1 MNEQKYERYS
11 AELLNVAAELQEK
24 KGKDYQSKASIVRQ
38 ADYYPNGVNSILD
51 IVNAKMLRTRSVL
64 AMMEAGEAV
73 NFESVEDSMF
83 DMINYASFLI
93 AYMHGEIDGQLSDRD
108 IFNRNAGDINDR
120 DERLMPRKF
129 RNVWPGEQDETQ
141 R

>member
-11 AELLNVAAELQEK
+11 AELLKRAAALQIA
-24 KGKDYQSKASIVRQ
+24 KGKDYQSASSTVRQ

-64 AMMEAGEAV
+64 AVMEAGEAV

-93 AYMHGEIDGQLSDRD
+93 AYMQGEIDGQTAGRD
-108 IFNRNAGDINDR
+108 IFNRNVTEGVNSI
-120 DERLMPRKF
+120 LIPRKF
-129 RNVWPGEQDETQ
+129 RPEVTEI
-141 R
+141 

>member
-1 MNEQKYERYS
+1 MEDRYS
-11 AELLNVAAELQEK
+11 ATILSEAAELQRR
-24 KGKDYQSKASIVRQ
+24 KGRDYQSKASTVKQ

-64 AMMEAGEAV
+64 AVMEAGEAV

-93 AYMHGEIDGQLSDRD
+93 AYMHGEIDGQLPDRD
-108 IFNRNAGDINDR
+108 IFNRNVNQIPD
-120 DERLMPRKF
+120 DEFNNEVNESLVPRKF
-129 RNVWPGEQDETQ
+129 RKNV
-141 R
+141 